1 MDALEFHYRDLLGLD
16 SDWSVESVD
25 LSTESKRV
33 TIELAYVEKSVCCP
47 DCNVSCSMKDHAPE
61 RSWRHLDTMQ
71 FETVLKARVPRS
83 NCTRCGVKTIAV
95 PWSHKHSRF
104 TIMFEAFAIEVLQAS
119 SGVSKAAA
127 LIGLSWDTVH
137 EIMARAV
144 KRGLAKRDTEDVAY
158 LGIDEKSFGKGQ
170 DYVSVMTDVSGSR
183 VLDVVPGRDEES
195 VEKLWE
201 TLTPDQI
208 QKVKAVAIDMW
219 QAFENSVKKQAPHA
233 DIVHDRFHI
242 SKHLNESVDK
252 VRRQE
257 NKALRKE
264 GDERLVGTKQ
274 LWLFN
279 LDNLR
284 NERRE
289 EFDALREQEL
299 KTARA
304 WAIKEQ
310 FRWFWSYCYAGTA
323 RNFFEDW
330 YSWASRSQLKPV
342 VKVAKMI
349 RKRLGNILTYFKHR
363 ITNAHAE
370 GFNSR
375 IQNIKSNAR
384 GFRNFQNY
392 RTRILFFCGKLD
404 LKPCH

>member
-1 MDALEFHYRDLLGLD
+1 
-16 SDWSVESVD
+16 
-25 LSTESKRV
+25 
-33 TIELAYVEKSVCCP
+33 
-47 DCNVSCSMKDHAPE
+47 
-61 RSWRHLDTMQ
+61 
-71 FETVLKARVPRS
+71 
-83 NCTRCGVKTIAV
+83 
-95 PWSHKHSRF
+95 
-104 TIMFEAFAIEVLQAS
+104 MFEAFAIEVLQAS
-119 SGVSKAAA
+119 CGVSKAAA

-144 KRGLAKRDTEDVAY
+144 KRGLAKRDTEAVAY

-170 DYVSVMTDVSGSR
+170 DYVSVMTDISGSR

-201 TLTPDQI
+201 TLTSTQL
-208 QKVKAVAIDMW
+208 QKVKAVAIEMW
-219 QAFENSVKKQAPHA
+219 QAFENSVGKHAPQA

-279 LDNLR
+279 LDNIR

-323 RNFFEDW
+323 KNFFEDW

-342 VKVAKMI
+342 VKVARMI
-349 RKRLGNILTYFKHR
+349 KKRLGNILTYFKHR

-392 RTRILFFCGKLD
+392 RTRILFSTEPQSFSHHTWCS
-404 LKPCH
+404 